1 MNIEERL
8 NDIESK
14 LDYLIGLM
22 ESIMQEQDQ
31 EDYDDDDDGYRERDP
46 LQPL

>member
-31 EDYDDDDDGYRERDP
+31 EDYDDGYRERDP